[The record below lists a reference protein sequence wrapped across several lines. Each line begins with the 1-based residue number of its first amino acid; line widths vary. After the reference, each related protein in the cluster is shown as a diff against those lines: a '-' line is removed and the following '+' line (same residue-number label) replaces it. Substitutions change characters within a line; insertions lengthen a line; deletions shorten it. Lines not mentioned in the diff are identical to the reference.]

1 MDHDALILALQ
12 RGKLQLEGQ
21 FVAGSNATFL
31 ARISANGETLR
42 VVYKPTRGERPLW
55 DFPEGTLT
63 RREVAA
69 YQVSSLLGWELVPPT
84 VLRRAGPAGGG
95 SVQLFIPHNPEDHF
109 FNFSLA
115 DQERLRPVV
124 LFDALINNA
133 DRKSGHV
140 FLDAER
146 HIWLIDH
153 GLCFHRED
161 KLRTVLWLFAGTPIP
176 PELLAGLT
184 HLVAQLEPNSPAWL
198 ALKKLLSPAEIRAML
213 RRAKALLAAPVFPLP
228 PTDRRPYPWP
238 PV

>member
-1 MDHDALILALQ
+1 MDHNALILALQ
-12 RGKLQLEGQ
+12 QGKCQLEGQ

-31 ARISANGETLR
+31 AHISANGESLP

-55 DFPEGTLT
+55 DFPTGSLT

-69 YQVSSLLGWELVPPT
+69 YQVSRLLGWELVPPT
-84 VLRRAGPAGGG
+84 VLRRSGPAGGG
-95 SVQLFIPHNPEDHF
+95 SVQLYIPHQPEDHF
-109 FNFSLA
+109 FNFSPA

-124 LFDALINNA
+124 LLDVLINNA

-146 HIWLIDH
+146 RIWLIDH
-153 GLCFHRED
+153 GLCFHREE
-161 KLRTVLWLFAGTPIP
+161 KLRTVLWLFAGTPVP
-176 PELLAGLT
+176 PELLADLK
-184 HLVAQLEPNSPAWL
+184 HLVDQLAPDSPAWL
-198 ALKKLLSPAEIRAML
+198 ALKKLIRPSEIRAML
-213 RRAKALLAAPVFPLP
+213 RRALALLAEPVFPMP